1 VPTSRHDLEET
12 LGAAMT
18 RSSELIVA
26 AKRSCEEARLRRL
39 RSRAHLL
46 YIRLE
51 GEVNGQEVTA
61 VVRTD
66 CSISADTPL
75 FKQAQLVAALKDS
88 FDEGRIIA
96 SLSDG
101 PLSAALTLT
110 RACDRVT
117 AMEMPLAY
125 IRALRP

>member
-1 VPTSRHDLEET
+1 VSTSHQDLEET

-26 AKRSCEEARLRRL
+26 ARRTCEEARLQRFH
-39 RSRAHLL
+39 SRAHLL
-46 YIRLE
+46 YVRLE
-51 GEVNGQEVTA
+51 GEVNGQAVTA

-66 CSISADTPL
+66 CSIAADRVL
-75 FKQAQLVAALKDS
+75 LKQAQLVAALKDS
-88 FDEGRIIA
+88 FDDGRIVA

-117 AMEMPLAY
+117 TMEMPLAY
-125 IRALRP
+125 SRALGL